1 MIFCNIEELKKYK
14 SISKNLSTAIDFI
27 LKTDLHNLPMGRT
40 EIDGENVYVTKMEI
54 VAKEEDAL
62 PFEAHRK
69 YMDIHVDLEGQE
81 VLCISN
87 HSDLLPLESYKV
99 ESDYELFNSEK
110 NTVKVILKNK
120 SFVIIDVC
128 EAHKPGIFH
137 SDKKITKCVFKIL
150 AN

>member
-1 MIFCNIEELKKYK
+1 MIFCTIEELKKYK
-14 SISKNLSTAIDFI
+14 TISKNLSTAIDFI
-27 LKTDLHNLPMGRT
+27 LTTDLHNLPMGKT
-40 EIDGENVYVTKMEI
+40 EIDRENVYVTKMEI
-54 VAKEEDAL
+54 VAKEENDL

-69 YMDIHVDLEGQE
+69 YMDIHVDLVGQE
-81 VLCISN
+81 VLCIS
-87 HSDLLPLESYKV
+87 DKTELIKKEPYKS
-99 ESDYELFNSEK
+99 EDDYELFDSRM
-110 NTVKVILKNK
+110 NTVNVLLKNN